1 MFTLFVLVLVFPGYA
16 PGLPVET
23 NKDRFATAVDQIV
36 VQEKSG
42 KLKLASDD
50 GVVTNA
56 VENHVD
62 IPNKGIV
69 SEDGDREKTYLDT
82 GDLSGQ
88 APGLFGGGDSYFDPN
103 QTQNDAGQGYEEP
116 TVRIVVSVM
125 KRARRYWEPWELNRG
140 EY

>member
-1 MFTLFVLVLVFPGYA
+1 MLMLLFPEYA

-23 NKDRFATAVDQIV
+23 NKDSFADAVDQIV

-42 KLKLASDD
+42 ELKLASDD
-50 GVVTNA
+50 AVVTNA
-56 VENHVD
+56 AENHVD

-69 SEDGDREKTYLDT
+69 SGDEGKENTYLDIDT
-82 GDLSGQ
+82 GGDLSDTS
-88 APGLFGGGDSYFDPN
+88 PGLFGGGDSYFDPN
-103 QTQNDAGQGYEEP
+103 QTQNDAGEGYEEP
-116 TVRIVVSVM
+116 TVRILVSVM